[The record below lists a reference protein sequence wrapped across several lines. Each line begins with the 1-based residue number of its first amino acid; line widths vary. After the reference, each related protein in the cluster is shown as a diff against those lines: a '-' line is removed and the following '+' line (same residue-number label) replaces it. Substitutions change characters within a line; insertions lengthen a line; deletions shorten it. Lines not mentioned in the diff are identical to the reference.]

1 MCCKLGITPFLIFK
15 TVRWCER
22 NKPAERLLDM
32 TDVSKDFVRFSKG
45 QKDEIVSKIRGYF
58 KMELDF
64 DINNLQAQL
73 LLNFFS
79 KSVGIYYYNQAIED
93 AVLYMQE
100 RTEDLYALQKAD
112 QFPAKV

>member
-1 MCCKLGITPFLIFK
+1 
-15 TVRWCER
+15 
-22 NKPAERLLDM
+22 
-32 TDVSKDFVRFSKG
+32 
-45 QKDEIVSKIRGYF
+45 
-58 KMELDF
+58 MELDF